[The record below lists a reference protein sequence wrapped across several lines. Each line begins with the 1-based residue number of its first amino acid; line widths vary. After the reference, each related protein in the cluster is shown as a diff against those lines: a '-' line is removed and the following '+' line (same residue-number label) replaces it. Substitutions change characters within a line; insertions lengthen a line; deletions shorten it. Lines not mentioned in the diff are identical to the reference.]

1 MQVLLL
7 TFPYKKVTEDLAQV
21 GVVRLVVKAE
31 GPAVLEVG
39 AEFQW
44 EAFAEELDGRG
55 HLLLTDLL
63 VLLLLGSSF
72 QSLHQMS
79 IMIWIWQVL
88 LGVISQRHRLFCRCK
103 KCHVWESRAYLPWK
117 RPPQEVEQHIAQRL
131 DVVPP

>member
-44 EAFAEELDGRG
+44 EAFAQELDGRG

-72 QSLHQMS
+72 QSLHQVS
-79 IMIWIWQVL
+79 IMIWI
-88 LGVISQRHRLFCRCK
+88 
-103 KCHVWESRAYLPWK
+103 
-117 RPPQEVEQHIAQRL
+117 
-131 DVVPP
+131 